1 MQQKKKRESWIKTRH
16 KVVTAVLK
24 PIIGTY
30 TRWKFGIDVHK
41 FKEQGDRQ
49 YLVVLNHQTTF
60 DQFFVPMAFN
70 GPIYF
75 IATEDIFSLGW
86 LSRLLVWAI
95 APIPIKKQTSD
106 LKAVKTCLRVAKEG
120 GTIALAPEG
129 NRTYSGRTVYM
140 KPSVAKLAKMLRLPV
155 AVFRIEEGYGVQ
167 PRWSDAVRKGR
178 MKAYVS
184 RVIEP
189 EEYKELSDEEFFA
202 VIEKELHVDENC
214 LSGRFEHKNLAEYME
229 RSLHVCP
236 DCGFAVFESHG
247 DIVECKT
254 CGKQVRYL
262 PTKEMEGVN
271 CQFPFRFFGEWYD
284 YQSDYINSTD
294 VTKLTDSPVFTD
306 TANLSEVILYDKKHL
321 IKENVTISLY
331 GDRVV
336 FGDILTCHFDDT
348 STITVLGKNKANIY
362 YNDKVYQLKGD
373 KRFNALKYVHIFNRY
388 KNIKEGNADGKFL
401 GL

>member
-1 MQQKKKRESWIKTRH
+1 MQQKKKREKWLKTRH
-16 KVVTAVLK
+16 RVITAVLK

-30 TRWKFGIDVHK
+30 TKIKFGIDVHK

-49 YLVVLNHQTTF
+49 YLVVMNHQTTF
-60 DQFFVPMAFN
+60 DQFFVAMAFD
-70 GPIYF
+70 GPLYYV
-75 IATEDIFSLGW
+75 ATEDIFSLGW

-95 APIPIKKQTSD
+95 APIPIKKQTTD

-120 GTIALAPEG
+120 GSIVIAPEG
-129 NRTYSGRTVYM
+129 NRTYSGRTVYI
-140 KPSVAKLAKMLRLPV
+140 KPSIAKLAKTLRIPV
-155 AVFRIEEGYGVQ
+155 AVFRIEGGYGIQ
-167 PRWSDAVRKGR
+167 PRWSDAVRRGR
-178 MKAYVS
+178 MKAYIS

-189 EEYKELSDEEFFA
+189 EEYKELSDDELFEI
-202 VIEKELHVDENC
+202 IEKELTIDENC

-229 RSLHVCP
+229 RSVHVCP

-247 DIVECKT
+247 DIIECKS
-254 CGKQVRYL
+254 CGKQIRYL

-271 CQFPFRFFGEWYD
+271 CDFPFRFFGQWYD

-294 VTKLTDSPVFTD
+294 VTKLTDKPIFTD
-306 TANLSEVILYDKKHL
+306 TANLSEVILYDKKHP
-321 IKENVTISLY
+321 IKENVNIALY

-336 FGDILTCHFDDT
+336 IGDILTCNFDDT
-348 STITVLGKNKANIY
+348 STVTVLGKNKANIY
-362 YNDKVYQLKGD
+362 YNDKVYQFKGD

-388 KNIKEGNADGKFL
+388 KNIKEGYEDGKFL

>member
-1 MQQKKKRESWIKTRH
+1 MQQKKKREKWLKTRH
-16 KVVTAVLK
+16 RVITAVLK

-30 TRWKFGIDVHK
+30 TKIKFGIDVHK
-41 FKEQGDRQ
+41 FKDQGGRQ
-49 YLVVLNHQTTF
+49 YLVVMNHQTTF
-60 DQFFVPMAFN
+60 DQFFVAMAFD
-70 GPIYF
+70 GPLYYV
-75 IATEDIFSLGW
+75 ATEDIFSLGW

-95 APIPIKKQTSD
+95 APIPIKKQTTD

-120 GTIALAPEG
+120 GSIVIAPGG
-129 NRTYSGRTVYM
+129 NRTYNGRTVYI
-140 KPSVAKLAKMLRLPV
+140 KPSIAKLAKTLRIPV
-155 AVFRIEEGYGVQ
+155 AVFRIEGGYGIQ
-167 PRWSDAVRKGR
+167 PRWSDAVRRGR
-178 MKAYVS
+178 MKAYIS

-189 EEYKELSDEEFFA
+189 EEYKELSDDELFEI
-202 VIEKELHVDENC
+202 IEKELTIDENC

-229 RSLHVCP
+229 RCVHVCP

-247 DIVECKT
+247 DIIECKS
-254 CGKQVRYL
+254 CGKQIRYL

-271 CQFPFRFFGEWYD
+271 CQFPFRFFGQWYD

-294 VTKLTDSPVFTD
+294 VTKLTEKPIFTD
-306 TANLSEVILYDKKHL
+306 TANLSEVILYDKKHP
-321 IKENVTISLY
+321 IKENVNIALY

-336 FGDILTCHFDDT
+336 IGDILTCHFDDT
-348 STITVLGKNKANIY
+348 STVTVLGKNKVNIY

-388 KNIKEGNADGKFL
+388 KNIKEGNEDGKFL

>member
-60 DQFFVPMAFN
+60 DQFFVAMAFN

-247 DIVECKT
+247 DIVKCKT

>member
-1 MQQKKKRESWIKTRH
+1 MQQKKKREKWLKTRH
-16 KVVTAVLK
+16 RVITAVLK

-30 TRWKFGIDVHK
+30 TKIKFGIDVHK

-49 YLVVLNHQTTF
+49 YLVVMNHQTTF
-60 DQFFVPMAFN
+60 DQFFVAMAFD
-70 GPIYF
+70 GPLYYV
-75 IATEDIFSLGW
+75 ATEDIFSLGW

-95 APIPIKKQTSD
+95 APIPIKKQTTD

-120 GTIALAPEG
+120 GSIVIAPEG
-129 NRTYSGRTVYM
+129 NRTYSGRTVYI
-140 KPSVAKLAKMLRLPV
+140 KPSIAKLAKTLRIPV
-155 AVFRIEEGYGVQ
+155 AVFRIEGGYGVQ
-167 PRWSDAVRKGR
+167 PRWSDAVRRGR

-189 EEYKELSDEEFFA
+189 EEYKELSDDELFEI
-202 VIEKELHVDENC
+202 IEKELTVDENC

-229 RSLHVCP
+229 RSVHVCP

-247 DIVECKT
+247 DIIECKN
-254 CGKQVRYL
+254 CGKQIRYL

-271 CQFPFRFFGEWYD
+271 CQFPFRFFGQWYD

-294 VTKLTDSPVFTD
+294 VTKLTEKPIFSD
-306 TANLSEVILYDKKHL
+306 TANLSEVILYDKKHP
-321 IKENVTISLY
+321 IKENVNISLY

-336 FGDILTCHFDDT
+336 IGDILTCSFDDT
-348 STITVLGKNKANIY
+348 STVTVLGKNKANIY

-388 KNIKEGNADGKFL
+388 KNIKEGNEDGKFL

>member
-1 MQQKKKRESWIKTRH
+1 MQQKKKREQWLKTRH
-16 KVVTAVLK
+16 RVITAVLK

-30 TRWKFGIDVHK
+30 TKIKFGIDVHK

-49 YLVVLNHQTTF
+49 YLVVMNHQTTF
-60 DQFFVPMAFN
+60 DQFFVAMAFD
-70 GPIYF
+70 GPLYYV
-75 IATEDIFSLGW
+75 ATEDIFSLGW

-95 APIPIKKQTSD
+95 APIPIKKQTTD

-120 GTIALAPEG
+120 GSIVIAPEG
-129 NRTYSGRTVYM
+129 NRTYSGRTVYI
-140 KPSVAKLAKMLRLPV
+140 KPSIAKLAKTLRIPV
-155 AVFRIEEGYGVQ
+155 AVFRIEGGYGVQ
-167 PRWSDAVRKGR
+167 PRWSDAVRRGR
-178 MKAYVS
+178 MKAYIS

-189 EEYKELSDEEFFA
+189 EEYKELSDDELFEI
-202 VIEKELHVDENC
+202 IEKELTIDENC

-229 RSLHVCP
+229 RSVHVCP

-247 DIVECKT
+247 DIVECKS
-254 CGKQVRYL
+254 CGKQIRYL

-271 CQFPFRFFGEWYD
+271 CEFPFRFFGQWYD

-294 VTKLTDSPVFTD
+294 VTKLTEKPIFTD
-306 TANLSEVILYDKKHL
+306 TSNLSEVILYDKKHP
-321 IKENVTISLY
+321 IKENVNIALY
-331 GDRVV
+331 GDRIVI
-336 FGDILTCHFDDT
+336 GDILTCHFDDT
-348 STITVLGKNKANIY
+348 STVTVLGKNKANIY

-388 KNIKEGNADGKFL
+388 KNIKEGNEDGKFL

>member
-155 AVFRIEEGYGVQ
+155 AVFRIEEGYGIQ